1 MSRVITPSTNVR
13 NFGPTEVLLLLLDAI
28 YNITNGNR
36 WLTKIIYCINNNLGV
51 TFKDHISNTHIPC
64 KKYTFPQSLS
74 FSLCLVACCTPR
86 QRFKH
91 CFTRLYRFYPL
102 KIFGSFF
109 YFFFFLYIVWLDLI
123 SGFDHFVGE
132 KKIYPMLCGVETINP
147 E

>member
-64 KKYTFPQSLS
+64 KKY
-74 FSLCLVACCTPR
+74 A
-86 QRFKH
+86 
-91 CFTRLYRFYPL
+91 
-102 KIFGSFF
+102 
-109 YFFFFLYIVWLDLI
+109 FLQALASASKGPNGMGLDLLI
-123 SGFDHFVGE
+123 VASTR
-132 KKIYPMLCGVETINP
+132 PS
-147 E
+147 